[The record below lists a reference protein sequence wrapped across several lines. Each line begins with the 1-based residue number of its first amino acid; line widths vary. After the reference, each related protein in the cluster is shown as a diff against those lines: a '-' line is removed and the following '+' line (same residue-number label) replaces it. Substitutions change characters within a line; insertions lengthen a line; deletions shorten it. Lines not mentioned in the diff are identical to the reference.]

1 MFQEVLRIKPVLEP
15 ASAKRMETSL
25 SQRFNR
31 VAKRFST
38 GLKAVVSGTA
48 LGIGLNI
55 LAKILNPIQELE
67 ERMNALLGKGKSTLD
82 LADRF
87 GTSAGKLMRLQT
99 VGERLGV
106 DPSDLQ
112 SMMQKYA
119 EAIETG
125 REELTKPLKDQSEA
139 TRILSQDFLDQK
151 DMAESFFKFIQSL
164 RNVTDQNERARIEK
178 EVLGERLY
186 GYKRRFTDADFEKE
200 LRSVPSAQ
208 EFNMAT
214 GKAVMTDED
223 VRIQRVNREAQQYL
237 KEAGTLGPGT
247 VNAIGALEQARTNKE
262 IKEFAKF
269 NTMATTARGVEE
281 AMNALKTPLVE
292 LQVGIAKL
300 VVFIEKLSQSRWFRN
315 VIGN

>member
-262 IKEFAKF
+262 IKDFAKF

-281 AMNALKTPLVE
+281 AMNALKTPLAE

-315 VIGN
+315 VVGN

>member
-1 MFQEVLRIKPVLEP
+1 MFQEILRIKPVLEP
-15 ASAKRMETSL
+15 AAAKKMEVSL
-25 SQRFNR
+25 SQRFGR

-247 VNAIGALEQARTNKE
+247 FNAIGALEQARTNKE

-281 AMNALKTPLVE
+281 AMNTLKTPLVE

-315 VIGN
+315 VVGN

>member
-315 VIGN
+315 VVGN